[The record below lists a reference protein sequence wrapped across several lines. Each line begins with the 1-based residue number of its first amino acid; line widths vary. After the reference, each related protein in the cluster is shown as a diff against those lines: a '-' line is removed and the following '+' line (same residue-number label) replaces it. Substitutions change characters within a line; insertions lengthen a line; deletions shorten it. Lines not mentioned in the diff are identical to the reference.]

1 MSKGIKKAI
10 QQLDTEIAYHC
21 LMNDIEPRSSYIELG
36 NQIERASTKED
47 LFYIYGR
54 LEAFAEGYNLK
65 VEPLKFHKKKDEK
78 SFWGDYGEER
88 AGKIVVACIRSMVI
102 IWVISW
108 ITLFLIGSIEPNG
121 EEYKTGDEYSI
132 YLIWGG
138 VDIVF
143 GFILIFIIGALGGDA
158 FYDYLKRR
166 YDRKRTKPS
175 RHTQMSVTNYAI
187 ASEVE
192 LMIDRRSAANA

>member
-1 MSKGIKKAI
+1 MSKEKEI
-10 QQLDTEIAYHC
+10 QEVDAEIAYYL
-21 LMNDIEPRSSYIELG
+21 LMNDVPVDNYYVELG
-36 NQIERASTKED
+36 ERMERMDKKEEHIRVYND
-47 LFYIYGR
+47 LVDYATLLGI
-54 LEAFAEGYNLK
+54 K
-65 VEPLKFHKKKDEK
+65 VKPFSQKKIQKEK

-175 RHTQMSVTNYAI
+175 RHTQMSVTAYAI
-187 ASEVE
+187 G
-192 LMIDRRSAANA
+192 RGRSNGTK